1 MNEFFCLM
9 HRPVIFSPSIDVNG
23 GAVSVVYD
31 GSIAIGNGH
40 SVVGTRCGD
49 SFRR

>member
-1 MNEFFCLM
+1 MNGM
-9 HRPVIFSPSIDVNG
+9 AIFPPSIDVNG

-31 GSIAIGNGH
+31 GSIAIWNGH